1 MTPTYEIQQLLYE
14 VLDRLERIEKTLGVK
29 PNNDVDQDG
38 GVKFRVISTEPEKVI
53 EFPTPE

>member
-14 VLDRLERIEKTLGVK
+14 VLDRLERIEKTLGVQSTI
-29 PNNDVDQDG
+29 VDEDG
-38 GVKFRVISTEPEKVI
+38 GVKFRVVNTDPEKVI

>member
-14 VLDRLERIEKTLGVK
+14 VLDRLERIEKTLGVQSAI
-29 PNNDVDQDG
+29 VDEDG
-38 GVKFRVISTEPEKVI
+38 GVKFRVVNTDPEKVI

>member
-14 VLDRLERIEKTLGVK
+14 VLDRLERIEKTLGVQS
-29 PNNDVDQDG
+29 NIVDEDG
-38 GVKFRVISTEPEKVI
+38 GVKFKVVSTESEKVI

>member
-14 VLDRLERIEKTLGVK
+14 VLDRLERIEKTLGVQSST
-29 PNNDVDQDG
+29 VDEDG
-38 GVKFRVISTEPEKVI
+38 GVKFKVVSTETEKVI

>member
-14 VLDRLERIEKTLGVK
+14 VLDRLERIEKTLGVQSST
-29 PNNDVDQDG
+29 VDEDG
-38 GVKFRVISTEPEKVI
+38 GVKFRVVSTEPEKVI

>member
-14 VLDRLERIEKTLGVK
+14 VLDRLERIEKTLGVQSST
-29 PNNDVDQDG
+29 VDEDG
-38 GVKFRVISTEPEKVI
+38 GVKFRVVSTDPEKVI

>member
-14 VLDRLERIEKTLGVK
+14 VLDRLERIEKTLGVQSTT
-29 PNNDVDQDG
+29 VDEDG
-38 GVKFRVISTEPEKVI
+38 GVKFRVVNTDPEKVI

>member
-14 VLDRLERIEKTLGVK
+14 VLDRLERIEKTLGVQS
-29 PNNDVDQDG
+29 NIVDEDG
-38 GVKFRVISTEPEKVI
+38 GVKFRVVSTEPEKVI